1 MSIQKNF
8 VINNGLEVGQKLI
21 YANVS
26 TNKVGILTNTPNY
39 SLHVNGGIGV
49 TNLYVS
55 GISTVN
61 NIILRGS
68 VSTGSSTGSSGQ
80 YLISTGTGVTWSA
93 LPNTR
98 SVLTVTAT
106 SGQSVF
112 NVSYIVNF
120 IDVYINGIRL
130 TQSEYTAIN
139 GYSITLDT
147 ACFGG
152 ESIDFITYS
161 SSNSNGDPSYW
172 TPTSSGI
179 HTLSNVGI
187 GTTNAISKLTVNG
200 PILATEGFISIG
212 NTTPI
217 TITLIDNQLIFNA
230 VGIGS
235 TTLTLYP

>member
-8 VINNGLEVGQKLI
+8 VVQNGLEVNKNLI
-21 YANVS
+21 IADPL
-26 TNKVGILTNTPNY
+26 TNKVGILTDSPNY
-39 SLHVNGGIGV
+39 PLHVNGGIGA
-49 TNLYVS
+49 TTLNVS

-61 NIILRGS
+61 NLILRGS
-68 VSTGSSTGSSGQ
+68 VSAGTSTGSLGQ

-98 SVLTVTAT
+98 SVSTVTAT
-106 SGQSVF
+106 SGQNVF
-112 NVSYIVNF
+112 NVSYIVGF

-130 TQSEYTAIN
+130 TQSEYIATN

-152 ESIDFITYS
+152 ESIDIITYS
-161 SSNSNGDPSYW
+161 SSNSNGSVSYW
-172 TPTSSGI
+172 APTSSGI

-187 GTTNAISKLTVNG
+187 GTTNATSKLTVKG
-200 PILATEGFISIG
+200 SVLATEGFISIG

-217 TITLIDNQLIFNA
+217 TILLNGNQLIFNA

-235 TTLTLYP
+235 TTLTLY